1 MSRFRRLVLELGHF
15 GADPGT
21 VRQAAAF
28 ARLLDAELHA
38 LFVEDETLLHASA
51 LPFAREISVMS
62 GQWRPLAPERLEA
75 ELRVAAD
82 RARRTLTHAA
92 SAAGVGRSFE
102 VRRGDFALQIGDI
115 CIATD
120 LIVVP
125 SPRGMGIGTPH
136 NLSRLRDTALRS
148 AASVLFLPPGV
159 GRRHGM
165 IVALIEGEAD
175 PGLEVARR
183 IAAQQREG
191 LLVLALEGGESD
203 MAAKRLAANTVQ
215 DIVAALGE
223 VKERLIVMTH
233 RAGGDIASQGA
244 ALAGARGVPVLVVEP
259 E

>member
-21 VRQAAAF
+21 VREAAAF
-28 ARLLDAELHA
+28 ARLLNAELHA
-38 LFVEDETLLHASA
+38 LFVEDEMLLHASA
-51 LPFAREISVMS
+51 RPFAREISIMS
-62 GQWRPLAPERLEA
+62 RQWRPLALDQLQA

-82 RARRTLTHAA
+82 HARRTLTRAA
-92 SAAGVGRSFE
+92 HAAGVDRSFE

-125 SPRGMGIGTPH
+125 SPRGIRTGTPH
-136 NLSRLRDTALRS
+136 TLSRLRETALRS
-148 AASVLFLPPGV
+148 AASVLFLPPAV

-175 PGLEVARR
+175 PGLELARR

-191 LLVLALEGGESD
+191 LLVVALEGGED
-203 MAAKRLAANTVQ
+203 DAAGKRLAANSVQ

-223 VKERLIVMTH
+223 VKERLIVMTN
-233 RAGGDIASQGA
+233 RGGGGIASQA
-244 ALAGARGVPVLVVEP
+244 AVLAGARGVPVLVVEP
-259 E
+259 A